1 MELSGLRTAVK
12 LIGGPIFLEIA
23 VLLLKMHE
31 IAAFVLVDKSGCSYV
46 FEQINGAKKGSKK
59 GYEQAKG
66 HQKRIHALSFIW
78 IATILPYEIGI
89 CLYSLF
95 IPGDKVC

>member
-31 IAAFVLVDKSGCSYV
+31 IAASVLVDKSGYFYGRGRRLRTLGLRFWRPPLYQLSYSPV
-46 FEQINGAKKGSKK
+46 SNLVDRQGLEP
-59 GYEQAKG
+59 
-66 HQKRIHALSFIW
+66 RTDRL
-78 IATILPYEIGI
+78 
-89 CLYSLF
+89 
-95 IPGDKVC
+95 

>member
-31 IAAFVLVDKSGCSYV
+31 IAAFVLVDKSGY
-46 FEQINGAKKGSKK
+46 FYA
-59 GYEQAKG
+59 
-66 HQKRIHALSFIW
+66 
-78 IATILPYEIGI
+78 
-89 CLYSLF
+89 
-95 IPGDKVC
+95 